1 MHRLRHSPRRAVF
14 LDALGT
20 LIQLHDPW
28 PALRDLLHERHGIE
42 VELEE
47 ARRAMRTEMGYYRA
61 NCVRA
66 GDRPSLAA
74 LRRECAEILRGELAP
89 VLDAL
94 DANALE
100 QALLDALR
108 FDPYE
113 DVVPALRRWRAAG
126 LRLVVV
132 SNWDISLHDVL
143 RQTRLDELFDGV
155 LTSAE
160 VGASKPDPAIFAAA
174 LELAAVRP
182 SEAVHIGDSA
192 QEDVAGARAA
202 GIEPWLLARAG
213 GGAPAP
219 DGVRTLA
226 SLREA

>member
-1 MHRLRHSPRRAVF
+1 MHGLRHSPRRAVF

-20 LIQLHDPW
+20 LIHLHDPW

-47 ARRAMRTEMGYYRA
+47 TRRAMRTEMGYYRA

-94 DANALE
+94 DADALE
-100 QALLDALR
+100 QTLLDALR

-143 RQTRLDELFDGV
+143 RQTRLDELLDGV

-160 VGASKPDPAIFAAA
+160 VGASKPDPASTVKKHSVETSPDETLKYWTAERMRKAKPAKLPHIKGGDKGKQN
-174 LELAAVRP
+174 P
-182 SEAVHIGDSA
+182 PHTSETRNSD
-192 QEDVAGARAA
+192 
-202 GIEPWLLARAG
+202 
-213 GGAPAP
+213 
-219 DGVRTLA
+219 
-226 SLREA
+226 